1 MNFKMTTYS
10 REYLSTYKQNYQT
23 INLCNQIEQQ
33 ILQKALR
40 GENRLVYTMS
50 NKYPIGNGQFIEAD
64 HVVNMLKTRFPDSH
78 IEYQEVKNI
87 HGKLESGIVIDWS

>member
-1 MNFKMTTYS
+1 MTTYS

-23 INLCNQIEQQ
+23 INLCNQIETQ
-33 ILQKALR
+33 ILRKALH
-40 GENRLVYTMS
+40 GENRLVYPMTKKCS
-50 NKYPIGNGQFIEAD
+50 IANEQFIEAD

>member
-1 MNFKMTTYS
+1 MTTYS

-40 GENRLVYTMS
+40 GEDRLVYPMTK
-50 NKYPIGNGQFIEAD
+50 KYPTGNGQFVEAD
-64 HVVNMLKTRFPDSH
+64 HVVNMLKTRFPDSVV
-78 IEYQEVKNI
+78 EYQEVKNI